1 VTAPRHPFRVTPRFM
16 RPAVAAEYLGISESQ
31 LRKLPIGRRRMSDGI
46 VGYMR
51 EDLDGYLDELP
62 YDGGSEEDRGCDD
75 IDKAFGL

>member
-1 VTAPRHPFRVTPRFM
+1 MTAPRHPLRVTPRFM
-16 RPAVAAEYLGISESQ
+16 RTAVAAEYLGISASQ

-51 EDLDGYLDELP
+51 EDLDAYLDGLP
-62 YDGGSEEDRGCDD
+62 YEDASGEGRGCDD